1 MYITIHGRIPS
12 KKNGKSAFVIRNRAI
27 ITDNPDYKRWH
38 KGAMEQ
44 VALQVLQEKGAI
56 PYSKTSNVIFTLFA
70 PDARKGDLSNKWE
83 SVADLL
89 VDSGVFEDDNWT
101 VIGRVILQYGG
112 IDRTNPRAEVLID

>member
-1 MYITIHGRIPS
+1 
-12 KKNGKSAFVIRNRAI
+12 
-27 ITDNPDYKRWH
+27 
-38 KGAMEQ
+38 MEQ